1 MASHKVTTLTFCLST
16 AALRSRVHFFPNAA
30 VPGGPYTVSCSLTVF
45 GKGLERRSVVL
56 DGARLGHPDGL
67 RLEDAFPMLRNDY
80 SGLLGLEIEL
90 SYPQERINLLPSHVS
105 IELASADGAIVF
117 SALPF
122 VVKRESEAVDY
133 GRTPGESAS
142 QKGKQRPSIGVAL
155 LDKGTQTSLVMI
167 NASRDTH
174 RPKLLKSGE
183 MGPEPL
189 PVGTVGA
196 QSVIEIPLDDL
207 LTKGAARHEALWGE
221 VGLQQVVVH
230 DDNPS
235 HERGYY
241 LLYRDAV
248 TKRPYSV
255 VGL

>member
-1 MASHKVTTLTFCLST
+1 MGSHKVTTLTFCIST
-16 AALRSRVHFFPNAA
+16 AALRSRVHFFPNSA

-67 RLEDAFPMLRNDY
+67 RLEDAFPVLRSDY

-90 SYPQERINLLPSHVS
+90 AYPQERINLLPSHVS
-105 IELASADGAIVF
+105 VELSSADGSVVF

-122 VVKRESEAVDY
+122 VVRRDN
-133 GRTPGESAS
+133 TPPNVTYDTGDASA
-142 QKGKQRPSIGVAL
+142 QKGKQRPSGGIAL
-155 LDKGTQTSLVMI
+155 LDKQTQTSLVMI

-174 RPKLLKSGE
+174 RPKLGKCGESGL
-183 MGPEPL
+183 EPL

-207 LTKGAARHEALWGE
+207 LAKGVARHHAIWGE
-221 VGLQQVVVH
+221 VGLQQVVVQ
-230 DDNPS
+230 DDTLS

-241 LLYRDAV
+241 LLYRDPA